1 MPAIPLKL
9 CVLHWFNS
17 PLPVGHQ
24 WMRGD
29 RPWESTAATRLWTGR
44 CWRPSPRTNR
54 CSPPISS
61 SVWRVGRALMSAD
74 NRQRQTRNRT
84 VQNILPTGPDQVV
97 SVGAPEPVSRFS
109 RHPPAIATSM
119 GTARHALVC
128 SLRSFPQPAIPAPIF
143 DRLRASK
150 SRLRRLRHIEQNAD
164 SGTLPGDTSG
174 LERCLIMDRW

>member
-1 MPAIPLKL
+1 LPAIPLKL

-74 NRQRQTRNRT
+74 NRQRQTRNRM

-97 SVGAPEPVSRFS
+97 SADAPEPVSRFS

-128 SLRSFPQPAIPAPIF
+128 SLRSFPLPAIPDPILTACEHRNRDF
-143 DRLRASK
+143 DGSATL
-150 SRLRRLRHIEQNAD
+150 SRMRIRGPYPVTR
-164 SGTLPGDTSG
+164 PGWNG
-174 LERCLIMDRW
+174 A